1 MVNRQVINFLFI
13 FKAIKRR
20 KLGLTR
26 IVGDSIKIHFPED
39 KTNYFQQKEDNKTF
53 EEDPHLLSDNVKYL
67 YKNFTAMNLSTKFTP
82 ISTDNLNNGEA
93 HKILKLKYD
102 LEQEKYDDESN
113 SFWEM
118 QKEKKYNNMMSD
130 YQKVLN
136 RKKEYPLTEISGMEF
151 GKYDPIRDIRKIQT
165 TFNS

>member
-39 KTNYFQQKEDNKTF
+39 KKNYFQQKEDNKTF

-102 LEQEKYDDESN
+102 LEQEKYDDENAYGVYISDKVRNELDEKSHAYDIFKKRSN
-113 SFWEM
+113 NE
-118 QKEKKYNNMMSD
+118 
-130 YQKVLN
+130 
-136 RKKEYPLTEISGMEF
+136 
-151 GKYDPIRDIRKIQT
+151 
-165 TFNS
+165 